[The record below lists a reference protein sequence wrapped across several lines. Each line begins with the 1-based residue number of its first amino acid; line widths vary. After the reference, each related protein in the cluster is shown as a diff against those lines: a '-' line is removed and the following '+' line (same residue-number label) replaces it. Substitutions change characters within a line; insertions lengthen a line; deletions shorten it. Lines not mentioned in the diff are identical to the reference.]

1 MMASIRKPLLAAM
14 IFLGI
19 APPAVLAQE
28 YPTRPIQLVIPFTP
42 GGSTDTVGRAIGQR
56 LAVALGQ
63 PVVIENRPG
72 AGTNVGT
79 AYVAKAAPDGYTLL
93 QATSSLAI
101 NPSLYKNL
109 TFDPTKELTP
119 VILVT
124 DSPQLLV
131 VNSSA
136 PFNSVRELIAY
147 ARANPGKLSYGSSGN
162 GATNHLAMEL
172 FKTLAKVS
180 MVHIPYKGGGPAV
193 TGLIAGDVQLMF
205 LPPVVVEPH
214 LKSGRIK
221 AIAVSTASR
230 FPGIDLPSVAEAGLP
245 GFVSSVWFAFYAP
258 AGTPRPIIEKLNTA
272 INRILQEP
280 EVAAQFS
287 KGGMKAGGGTP
298 EDMGALY
305 KAELERFAA
314 VVKASGTKVD

>member
-14 IFLGI
+14 IFLVA
-19 APPAVLAQE
+19 APPVATAQE

-42 GGSTDTVGRAIGQR
+42 GGSTDTVGRTIGQR
-56 LAVALGQ
+56 LSVALGQ

-109 TFDPTKELTP
+109 AFDATKELTP
-119 VILVT
+119 IILVT

-131 VNSSA
+131 INSSV
-136 PFNSVRELIAY
+136 PINSVRELIAY

-172 FKTLAKVS
+172 LKTLAKVS

-230 FPGIDLPSVAEAGLP
+230 FPGIDLPSVAEAGIP
-245 GFVSSVWFAFYAP
+245 GFESSVWFAFYAP
-258 AGTPRPIIEKLNTA
+258 AGTPRPVIEKLNTA
-272 INRILQEP
+272 INRILKEP
-280 EVAAQFS
+280 DVVAQFS

-298 EDMGALY
+298 EDMGTLY
-305 KAELERFAA
+305 KAELERFAT